1 MIQTITKV
9 NQSFKQLQ
17 PGISI
22 GSPLSEDWVSI
33 RNEPLVIIVGLTGV
47 GKSTIINTLTK
58 SGLNFTLL
66 PNRRTLTTE
75 LIIPNIAATN
85 GQNVETICRLERFKF
100 TRQYQQKFPGGMG
113 YVLTQ
118 LQVNPREIN
127 YPLIFDG
134 LRGENEVTYAANT
147 LKKAKFVILDAPL
160 LVRLKRLLTRRDAF
174 DQITFFSD
182 KEVVE
187 SEKIKSFSDLDIP
200 EASSLFTLDEKQE
213 ILTEIQKGVYQ
224 PTDVSERLKI
234 LVEESI
240 NYNSETTKRAL
251 KAMVPER
258 TLLLDTT
265 KFSPQELAQKILAD
279 LTVDFDKVEAFN

>member
-1 MIQTITKV
+1 MIKTITKV

-17 PGISI
+17 PGISS

-33 RNEPLVIIVGLTGV
+33 KNEPLAIIVGLTGV
-47 GKSTIINTLTK
+47 GKSTIINTLRK

-85 GQNVETICRLERFKF
+85 GKNVETICRIERFKF

-118 LQVNPREIN
+118 LQVNPTEIN

-134 LRGENEVTYAANT
+134 LRGQNEVTYAANT
-147 LKKAKFVILDAPL
+147 FKKAKFVILDAPL

-174 DQITFFSD
+174 DKITFFSE
-182 KEVVE
+182 KEAVE
-187 SEKIKSFSDLDIP
+187 PEKIKSFADLGIP
-200 EASSLFTLDEKQE
+200 EASRLFTFDEEQE
-213 ILTEIQKGVYQ
+213 ILTKIEQGVYQ
-224 PTDVSERLKI
+224 RTDVSERLKI
-234 LVEESI
+234 LVEESR
-240 NYNSETTKRAL
+240 NYNPEATIRAL
-251 KAMVPER
+251 QGMAPER

-265 KFSPQELAQKILAD
+265 KFLPQQLTEKILAY
-279 LTVDFDKVEAFN
+279 LTVDFDKFEALN